1 MKDKCSRDKIKV
13 VFSRNS
19 SLPTKRSKFSKPKL
33 QLINNPKRRQLRI
46 LIGDYQDNIGISVV
60 AWIRFLTKDKYELKV
75 MTALFAE
82 ELLELMQDHTFDI
95 FIPILNNIFFLPKNL
110 PVEKRV
116 EKGLQLITHFRITYK
131 KPIITLFGWPDDPSY
146 VEKIKQAGANFAFKI
161 PYEAEDFSEAF
172 KKCLDKIT

>member
-1 MKDKCSRDKIKV
+1 MEKGNRDKIKLV
-13 VFSRNS
+13 YSENI
-19 SLPTKRSKFSKPKL
+19 SLPEKRASIANPKL
-33 QLINNPKRRQLRI
+33 QLIVKNKRRKLHI
-46 LIGDYQDNIGISVV
+46 LIGDYQDNIGTSAV
-60 AWIRFLTKDKYELKV
+60 AWIKYLIKDDYELKV

-116 EKGLQLITHFRITYK
+116 EKGLQLITHFRMTYK

-146 VEKIKQAGANFAFKI
+146 AEKIKQAGANFAFKL